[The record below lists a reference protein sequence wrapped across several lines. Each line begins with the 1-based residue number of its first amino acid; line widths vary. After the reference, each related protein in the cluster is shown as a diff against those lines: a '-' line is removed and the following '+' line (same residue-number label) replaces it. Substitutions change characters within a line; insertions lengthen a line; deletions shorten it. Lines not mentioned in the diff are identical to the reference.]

1 MIMASD
7 TQSQVFQDGIAEI
20 PLYRRIEEDLL
31 TQITEGD
38 LQPGDVI
45 PPERELC
52 EHYGVSRIT
61 VRRAISELE
70 ARGYVRRQQGKG
82 TFISR
87 SRIQREMGRLL
98 SFSEEMQAQSHVP
111 GSKLL
116 NLQHRP
122 ADKSIASLLQLAE
135 GEPIWIVER
144 LRLAD
149 DEVISLSI
157 SYLHLPLDVYLTPL
171 ELLGQ
176 SSLWSLLESKGIH
189 INEGSTT
196 VRATVADSHYAELL
210 GVEEGEPLLVREGVN
225 YSMEGRPVP
234 VEAFEIVS
242 RADRYQYSL
251 HLIRHVVD

>member
-1 MIMASD
+1 MVVASD
-7 TQSQVFQDGIAEI
+7 TAEQVFQDRTAEI
-20 PLYRRIEEDLL
+20 PLYRCIEEDLL
-31 TQITEGD
+31 SQITAGG
-38 LQPGDVI
+38 LQPGDMI

-61 VRRAISELE
+61 VRRAIGELE

-82 TFISR
+82 TFVSR
-87 SRIQREMGRLL
+87 SRIQREMGRLR
-98 SFSEEMQAQSHVP
+98 SYSEEMEAQGHVP

-122 ADKSIASLLQLAE
+122 ADKSIASLLQLEE

-149 DEVISLSI
+149 DEVISVSTSHLK
-157 SYLHLPLDVYLTPL
+157 LPLDVYLTPL
-171 ELLGQ
+171 ELNGQ
-176 SSLWSLLESKGIH
+176 SSLWSLLSTKGIH
-189 INEGSTT
+189 ISEGNTT
-196 VRATVADSHYAELL
+196 VRAIVADSHYAELL
-210 GVEEGEPLLVREGVN
+210 DVEEGEPLLVREGVN
-225 YSMEGRPVP
+225 YVMDEHPVP

-251 HLIRHVVD
+251 HLIRQAVE